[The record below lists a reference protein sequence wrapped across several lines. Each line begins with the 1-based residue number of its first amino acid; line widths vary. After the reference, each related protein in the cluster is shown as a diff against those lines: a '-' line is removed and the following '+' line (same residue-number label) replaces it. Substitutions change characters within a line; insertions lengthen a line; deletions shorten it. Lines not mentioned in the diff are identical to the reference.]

1 MGRRARGG
9 GGGGGGRRWPAA
21 LLLLALALPAA
32 RPRGLYA
39 PGGPLELLGAGTA
52 ERRLLRSPSAWAVEF
67 FASWCGHCVHFAPT
81 WRALAA
87 DLREWRPAVTIAA
100 LDCAD
105 EANQQVCADFGITGF
120 PTLKFFR
127 AFSKKAEDGIRIA
140 IPSSTV
146 RDLRHSIIT
155 NLEQSQDAWP
165 PACPPLEPASPEEV
179 RSFFQRNNV
188 RYLALIFEKSD
199 SFVGREVTLDMLQY
213 ENIAV
218 RRVLSSEEE
227 LVKKFGVTTFPSGY
241 LLLSNGSF
249 SRLPVH
255 MEARSFYTYYL
266 RTLSGVTRGSYK
278 LNVTSSTSNVTGAS
292 QPKHADRSK
301 VYMADLESALH
312 YSLRVE
318 ATRAA
323 ALSGSA
329 LSALK
334 CYVALLAKHF
344 PGRPFVRTYLRSL
357 DGWLR
362 NWTEPEL
369 PRAVLK
375 EALKNQGDASHPA
388 VLPANVTWVGCQGSE
403 PHFRGY
409 PCSLWTLFHLLTVQ
423 ALRSGPDEELPLEVL
438 STMRCYV
445 KSFFGCRECAQHF
458 EAMAAGSVEKVRGR
472 EEAALWLWS
481 HHNEVNA
488 RLAGSDTEDPKFPK
502 LQWPPPDLCP
512 LCHREESGVHAWDE
526 PAVLRFLKDHF
537 SPANIRPDYTESDA
551 DLLARESREPGPPA
565 DTRLSTSRPPEGE
578 VEREK
583 EEEEEEEEK
592 EAEKPNEEGAE
603 GEGGA
608 PERPGSS
615 EPRRPSI
622 VRMNPKPRETEEDI
636 VDLDSFSERHFRSK
650 ALRAAAAGRR
660 RRLSKRDTIP
670 LQRAPGGPRDAAAG
684 WERPRLGSWRRGGP
698 DEEEEEAGA
707 GLRRSQWFRVL
718 GLGFSRVDISL
729 CVVLYFLSSMCLLG
743 MYTFF
748 RLRTRSR
755 KGRPGFPVA

>member
-1 MGRRARGG
+1 
-9 GGGGGGRRWPAA
+9 
-21 LLLLALALPAA
+21 
-32 RPRGLYA
+32 
-39 PGGPLELLGAGTA
+39 
-52 ERRLLRSPSAWAVEF
+52 
-67 FASWCGHCVHFAPT
+67 
-81 WRALAA
+81 
-87 DLREWRPAVTIAA
+87 EWRPAVMIAA

-140 IPSSTV
+140 NPSSTV
-146 RDLRHSIIT
+146 QDLRHSIIT
-155 NLEQSQDAWP
+155 HLEQSQDAWP
-165 PACPPLEPASPEEV
+165 PACPPLEPASVEEV
-179 RSFFQRNNV
+179 RGFFQRNNV
-188 RYLALIFEKSD
+188 KYLALIFEKSD

-278 LNVTSSTSNVTGAS
+278 LNVTSSTSNVTTAS
-292 QPKHADRSK
+292 QPKHADHSK

-318 ATRAA
+318 VPRAA
-323 ALSGSA
+323 VLSGA
-329 LSALK
+329 TLSALK
-334 CYVALLAKHF
+334 CYVALLAKYF
-344 PGRPFVRTYLRSL
+344 PGRPFVQTYLQSL

-362 NWTEPEL
+362 NWTEPKL
-369 PRAVLK
+369 PRDVWK
-375 EALKNQGDASHPA
+375 EAAKNKGDASQPA

-409 PCSLWTLFHLLTVQ
+409 PCSLWTLFHLLTLQ
-423 ALRSGPDEELPLEVL
+423 ALRGGPDKELPLEVL

-458 EAMAAGSVEKVRGR
+458 EAMAAESMDKVQGR

-502 LQWPPPDLCP
+502 LQWPPPDMCP
-512 LCHREESGVHAWDE
+512 LCHKEDGGVHAWDT
-526 PAVLRFLKDHF
+526 PAVLLFLKAHF
-537 SPANIRPDYTESDA
+537 SPANIYPDYTESGT
-551 DLLARESREPGPPA
+551 DLLARESREPRAAAG
-565 DTRLSTSRPPEGE
+565 TRLSTDRPVERDRE

-583 EEEEEEEEK
+583 EEEEEEEEEEER
-592 EAEKPNEEGAE
+592 EAEKLNEEGTE
-603 GEGGA
+603 GEAGA
-608 PERPGSS
+608 PERLGSS
-615 EPRRPSI
+615 ELRRPSI

-636 VDLDSFSERHFRSK
+636 VDLDSFSEQHFKSK

-670 LQRAPGGPRDAAAG
+670 LRLAAGGPPDFDYTAG
-684 WERPRLGSWRRGGP
+684 WERPHKRGLGSWRRGGGP
-698 DEEEEEAGA
+698 AEEEEAGD

-729 CVVLYFLSSMCLLG
+729 CIVLYFLSSMCLLG

-755 KGRPGFPVA
+755 KGRPGFPMA